1 VHCIVEVTK
10 MTSGRIQPLYAV
22 PIQHACQSRDLDEMK
37 ALAAR
42 AEEYLAAEGDIAA
55 ELAALKAAI
64 AEVEAQDQG

>member
-1 VHCIVEVTK
+1 
-10 MTSGRIQPLYAV
+10 MTGGRIQPLYAV
-22 PIQHACQSRDLDEMK
+22 PIQHACQSRNLEEMK

-64 AEVEAQDQG
+64 AEVEAQDKA